1 MYDTRLFLWFKVR
14 KRKVRENEV
23 DRSIGN
29 PAGGI
34 SGRLIY
40 HDGRNSRIGKIKPWG
55 IAGKLDPIYDYL
67 CIWYGDGKRNYP
79 VSCCA
84 GFAADPVITE
94 EYHRQVLKIKSV
106 FGIMDWN
113 RKERRHSYGSRK
125 KTER

>member
-1 MYDTRLFLWFKVR
+1 MYDTRFFLWFKVR

-23 DRSIGN
+23 ERSIGN

-94 EYHRQVLKIKSV
+94 K
-106 FGIMDWN
+106 F
-113 RKERRHSYGSRK
+113 
-125 KTER
+125 